1 MSHFWPGQCGTK
13 VIILNEE
20 SFMNIF
26 VGNLPFDVS
35 RDELREVFQAFG
47 EVASAAVIM
56 DTFTGKSKGFGF
68 VEMPNK
74 AEAEAAISG
83 LSGKDLKGRLIRV
96 SEAHPRRHE

>member
-1 MSHFWPGQCGTK
+1 
-13 VIILNEE
+13 
-20 SFMNIF
+20 MNIF

-35 RDELREVFQAFG
+35 HDELREVFQAFG

-83 LSGKDLKGRLIRV
+83 LNGKDLKGRLIRV